1 MMKLMLSN
9 DTFVSGASAS
19 GQALNEVAE
28 FLHLLARQEAAVS
41 ADRTQAVSADRTQRE
56 ELLQLVALMP
66 GRTKVPEPRIR
77 FWKRPRYSREY
88 KALAGSVLF
97 DVGWYLSHNIDVLRA
112 GADPVQH
119 YLQQGYREGRKPGPH
134 FDGAAYLQANPDVA
148 QSGQNPLLH
157 FLDHGASEGRRVP
170 ADIRGSSEK
179 AGLPLELAE
188 LYCLKFS
195 TIGSEVA
202 LLVTHSP
209 NGRIKPHV
217 EHFIESLARNDI
229 GVVLVVATDE
239 PLRPIRPTIASLLS
253 GLFVRENKGYDFAA
267 WAHVMQIA
275 PQLFTVERLYL
286 LNDSFFGPLNL
297 AKFAALLSRIRESS
311 ADLTGLTD
319 NNEYN
324 WHIQSY
330 FLSFRMSMKTTY
342 FIKRFFGSVKS
353 LPDLDS
359 VTRTYEL
366 ALAQQMCDVGLECE
380 TIFRSNDYVDGS
392 ELPRNISL
400 CDWKELIR
408 NGFPFVKVKALREGH
423 GSDRWREILSDEG
436 YDVALAD
443 RLLVGV

>member
-1 MMKLMLSN
+1 MMKLMPSN
-9 DTFVSGASAS
+9 DTFVSGTSASA
-19 GQALNEVAE
+19 QALNEVAE
-28 FLHLLARQEAAVS
+28 FLHLVARQEA
-41 ADRTQAVSADRTQRE
+41 AVSADRTQRE
-56 ELLQLVALMP
+56 ELLQLIALLP

-77 FWKRPRYSREY
+77 FWTRPRYSREY
-88 KALAGSVLF
+88 KTLAGSALF
-97 DVGWYLSHNIDVLRA
+97 DAGWYLSHNIDVLRA

-134 FDGAAYLQANPDVA
+134 FDGASYLQANPDVA

-170 ADIRGSSEK
+170 ADIP
-179 AGLPLELAE
+179 PLELAE

-239 PLRPIRPTIASLLS
+239 PLRPVRPTIASLLS

-267 WAHVMQIA
+267 WAHVMRIA
-275 PQLFTVERLYL
+275 PQLFKVERLYL

-319 NNEYN
+319 SNEYN

-330 FLSFRMSMKTTY
+330 FLSFRMNMRTTY

-353 LPDLDS
+353 QPDLDS
-359 VTRTYEL
+359 VTRTYEVP
-366 ALAQQMCDVGLECE
+366 LAQQMRDVGLECE
-380 TIFRSNDYVDGS
+380 TIFRSNDYFDGN

-408 NGFPFVKVKALREGH
+408 NGFPFVKVKALREGY
-423 GSDRWREILSDEG
+423 GRDGWREILSDEG